1 MSLDL
6 KPLHDSKARRLRIK
20 VALKVAQGSRFQPTG
35 FPDLGAARYTM
46 EDHENLLVESPQS
59 MANRLEETIWDDG
72 KNELIDTVK
81 GISYVRVL
89 RDKKYLTS
97 TIQEAHRINSP
108 YILEGKDD
116 SFAKQLKEELGAL
129 TDGPIDR
136 SLLSKTL
143 FKYDLN
149 SLLHGVFLAK
159 KELAGG
165 RLRIARA
172 VSAFI
177 EAEYAATAMSGG
189 VKNDHVNPS
198 GETNKGFGNVPFS
211 REEFVAKQIF
221 AYFSVD
227 LAQMRG
233 YGLGADA
240 FELLALLAMLKIK
253 LFLDGDMRLRT
264 ACEFEADPKSEAMVS
279 GVANFSLPEL
289 SAIESAI
296 KSKIE
301 QLKDSFGGENGV
313 TEVAFS

>member
-1 MSLDL
+1 M
-6 KPLHDSKARRLRIK
+6 
-20 VALKVAQGSRFQPTG
+20 
-35 FPDLGAARYTM
+35 
-46 EDHENLLVESPQS
+46 
-59 MANRLEETIWDDG
+59 
-72 KNELIDTVK
+72 
-81 GISYVRVL
+81 GISYVRVT

-108 YILEGKDD
+108 YILESKDD
-116 SFAKQLKEELGAL
+116 AFAKTLKEELGAL
-129 TDGPIDR
+129 ADGPIDR

-143 FKYDLN
+143 FKYDVN

-172 VSAFI
+172 ISAFI

-211 REEFVAKQIF
+211 REEFVAKEIF

-233 YGLGADA
+233 YGLGDDA
-240 FELLALLAMLKIK
+240 FELLVLLALLKIT
-253 LFLDGDMRLRT
+253 LFLEGDMRLRT
-264 ACEFEADPKSEAMVS
+264 ACEFEPDLEKAKTT
-279 GVANFSLPEL
+279 GVAGFDLPKV
-289 SAIESAI
+289 SDIETTI
-296 KSKIE
+296 KESVKK
-301 QLKDSFGGENGV
+301 LTDAGMFGGKAGV
-313 TEVAFS
+313 TEVSFS